1 VVNQLLQWAAGNE
14 RLERIVNTNPVVGKT
29 VHRFVA
35 GPEMEDAVAAAVHL
49 NEDGIG
55 GILDLLGEGVTDLT
69 GASAA
74 AQEYIQAVEIIAER
88 GIDSTVSLKLSQLGL
103 MVDRE
108 ASERNLAMVLE
119 RARELGVGVE
129 VDMEQSDSVTDTL
142 EVFRKAAAEHP
153 GTRLAIQACLRR
165 TPSDLESLAPLK
177 PRVRLVKGAYAE
189 PLERALRSKK
199 ELTAQF
205 QYLTDWLFARGSD
218 PAFGTHDDACI
229 QYAMKA
235 AVRAGASQRDFEIQ
249 MLYGIRRDL
258 QHSLADTG
266 YRVRTYI
273 PFGRAWY
280 QYLMRRMAERPHN
293 LAFFLRSLVGH

>member
-1 VVNQLLQWAAGNE
+1 MVNQLLQWAAGNE
-14 RLERIVNTNPVVGKT
+14 RLERIVNTNPIVAKT

-55 GILDLLGEGVTDLT
+55 GILDLLGEGVTDLS

-74 AQEYIQAVEIIAER
+74 TLEYIQAVEIIAER
-88 GIDSTVSLKLSQLGL
+88 AIDSTVSLKLSQLGL
-103 MVDRE
+103 MVDHD
-108 ASERNLAMVLE
+108 ACERNLGMVLD

-129 VDMEQSDSVTDTL
+129 VDMEQSNIVGETV
-142 EVFRKAAAEHP
+142 EIFRKAAAEYP
-153 GTRLAIQACLRR
+153 NTRLAIQACLRR

-177 PRVRLVKGAYAE
+177 PRIRLVKGAYSE
-189 PLERALRSKK
+189 PLDTALRSKK
-199 ELTAQF
+199 EITAQF
-205 QYLTDWLFARGSD
+205 HYLTDWLFARGSD

-249 MLYGIRRDL
+249 MLYGVRRDL

-266 YRVRTYI
+266 CRVRTYI

-280 QYLMRRMAERPHN
+280 PYLMRRMAERPRN
-293 LAFFLRSLVGH
+293 LVFFLRSLVGH